1 MKQAVTSN
9 LSGNEKI
16 QYLKQTQWKNFPY
29 PLPSEN
35 FEDLSPA
42 QQNDVEIAY
51 EQHVAANP
59 PSTTTDGDSTNPAE
73 TNPNGTESQTSES
86 GDAGT
91 AGGATTGSDSGP
103 TTDGETGVAVEP
115 NGTSESASGP
125 DAGTHENHP
134 TEEVGTTEPTPVT
147 DTPVENSVEQVENQ
161 PEEGS
166 VNA

>member
-73 TNPNGTESQTSES
+73 TNPNGTENETPE
-86 GDAGT
+86 
-91 AGGATTGSDSGP
+91 GG
-103 TTDGETGVAVEP
+103 
-115 NGTSESASGP
+115 ESAP
-125 DAGTHENHP
+125 AP
-134 TEEVGTTEPTPVT
+134 TEDAVVEK
-147 DTPVENSVEQVENQ
+147 PVEDVEKSVEQTEAQ